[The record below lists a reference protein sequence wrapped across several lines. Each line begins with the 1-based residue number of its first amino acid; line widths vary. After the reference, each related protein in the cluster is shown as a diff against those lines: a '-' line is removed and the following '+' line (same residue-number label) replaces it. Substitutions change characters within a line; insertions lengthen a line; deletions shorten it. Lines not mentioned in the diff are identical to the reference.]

1 MQNERS
7 DKLAESRLTD
17 EFKKIEKELPF
28 FTPVRG
34 NLRHYVGWISGPPN
48 SPYKDRFFKLE
59 IRLPEDYPFEPPIV
73 RFITPVWH
81 PNILPSTGEICNDIL
96 KISGESKYTW
106 SPGSDIVS
114 VVMNIIAM
122 LGGVFNI
129 QSPLNEIA
137 ANDFLKAQSKFEEK
151 ARKWALEY
159 GKETPEL

>member
-1 MQNERS
+1 M
-7 DKLAESRLTD
+7 AESRLAD

-28 FTPVRG
+28 FAPVAG
-34 NLRHYVGWISGPPN
+34 NLRHYRGWIPGPAN
-48 SPYKDRFFKLE
+48 SPYRDRFFQLE
-59 IRLPEDYPFEPPIV
+59 IKLPDDYPFEPPQV
-73 RFITPVWH
+73 RFLTPIWH
-81 PNILPSTGEICNDIL
+81 PNIAPVTGEICNDIL

-129 QSPLNEIA
+129 QSPLNEA
-137 ANDFLKAQSKFEEK
+137 AAKEFLKSKKLFEKK
-151 ARKWALEY
+151 ARQWAEEY

>member
-1 MQNERS
+1 
-7 DKLAESRLTD
+7 LAESRLAD

-28 FTPVRG
+28 FAPVGG
-34 NLRHYVGWISGPPN
+34 NLRHYRGWIPGPAN
-48 SPYKDRFFKLE
+48 SPYRDRFFQIE

-73 RFITPVWH
+73 RFLTPIWH
-81 PNILPSTGEICNDIL
+81 PNIAPATGEICNDIL

-106 SPGSDIVS
+106 APGSDIVS

-129 QSPLNEIA
+129 KSPLNEA
-137 ANDFLKAQSKFEEK
+137 AAREYSKAKKLFENK
-151 ARKWALEY
+151 AHEWAQEY